1 MGRAAGRRW
10 GTLPAPISL
19 FRDSQARR
27 WQVGDTPR
35 PEPGA
40 LPQGEQ
46 GTVLWMPRRLEA
58 DDALSAI
65 WATSPACSRLVGMAR
80 LIAVVWHSVLRTGI
94 VLSASLRGG
103 SQPAAAARCHPL
115 ALMTVI
121 VFVVGGGERGP
132 LSLTLAAY

>member
-1 MGRAAGRRW
+1 MGNTARPHLFVLGLSGQAMAGRRH
-10 GTLPAPISL
+10 SE
-19 FRDSQARR
+19 ARAR
-27 WQVGDTPR
+27 GV
-35 PEPGA
+35 

-58 DDALSAI
+58 DDAFSAI

-80 LIAVVWHSVLRTGI
+80 LIAVVWHSVLGTGI
-94 VLSASLRGG
+94 VLSASLRGS
-103 SQPAAAARCHPL
+103 SQPAAAARCHSL